1 MSLKTLP
8 IFVDM
13 SKLAILTIAILATAI
28 GICPGVLPAQA
39 QDGGIPSGKTCRVT
53 DPTGTPLNARLQPNG
68 KIVNRIRNGRTVY
81 AQSIARDDEGKPWVL
96 VAIKNQGNYKILGYV
111 LREFVSCY

>member
-1 MSLKTLP
+1 MMP
-8 IFVDM
+8 
-13 SKLAILTIAILATAI
+13 KLAFVTILALIVSIYPVAQPI
-28 GICPGVLPAQA
+28 QA
-39 QDGGIPSGKTCRVT
+39 QGNESGKACRVT

-68 KIVNRIRNGRTVY
+68 KVLNRIRNGRTVY
-81 AQSIARDDEGKPWVL
+81 VQSITRDDEGKPWVL

>member
-1 MSLKTLP
+1 
-8 IFVDM
+8 M
-13 SKLAILTIAILATAI
+13 SKLTTLTISILATAI
-28 GICPGVLPAQA
+28 AIYPQMLPARA
-39 QDGGIPSGKTCRVT
+39 QNGDIASSTCQVT

-81 AQSIARDDEGKPWVL
+81 VQSTARDDEGKPWVL

>member
-1 MSLKTLP
+1 
-8 IFVDM
+8 M
-13 SKLAILTIAILATAI
+13 SKLTTLTIAISAAI
-28 GICPGVLPAQA
+28 GLCAGVLPAQA
-39 QDGGIPSGKTCRVT
+39 QADGIPSGKACRVT

-81 AQSIARDDEGKPWVL
+81 AQSISTDNEGKPWVL

>member
-1 MSLKTLP
+1 
-8 IFVDM
+8 M
-13 SKLAILTIAILATAI
+13 SKLTTLTIAMAAAI
-28 GICPGVLPAQA
+28 GLCAGVLPAQA
-39 QDGGIPSGKTCRVT
+39 QDDGIPSGKACRVT

-81 AQSIARDDEGKPWVL
+81 AQSISTDNEDKPWVL

>member
-1 MSLKTLP
+1 
-8 IFVDM
+8 M
-13 SKLAILTIAILATAI
+13 SKFTVLTISLLATTI
-28 GICPGVLPAQA
+28 GMCAGAPSQA
-39 QDGGIPSGKTCRVT
+39 QGGDIPSGRACRVT

-81 AQSIARDDEGKPWVL
+81 AQSIASDNEGKPWVL
-96 VAIKNQGNYKILGYV
+96 VAAKDRGNYKILGYV

>member
-1 MSLKTLP
+1 
-8 IFVDM
+8 M
-13 SKLAILTIAILATAI
+13 SKLTTLTIAMAAAI
-28 GICPGVLPAQA
+28 GLCAGVLPAQA
-39 QDGGIPSGKTCRVT
+39 QAEDIASGKTCRVT

-81 AQSIARDDEGKPWVL
+81 AQSISTDNEGKPWVL

>member
-1 MSLKTLP
+1 
-8 IFVDM
+8 M
-13 SKLAILTIAILATAI
+13 SKLTTLTISILATAI
-28 GICPGVLPAQA
+28 SIYPGILPAQA
-39 QDGGIPSGKTCRVT
+39 LTDDEIPSGKTCRVT